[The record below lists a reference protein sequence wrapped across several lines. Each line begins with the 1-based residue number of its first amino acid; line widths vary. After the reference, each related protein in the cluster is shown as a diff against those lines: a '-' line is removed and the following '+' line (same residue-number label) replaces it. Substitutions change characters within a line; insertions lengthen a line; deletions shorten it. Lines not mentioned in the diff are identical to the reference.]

1 MPGNLFSLYLPFFQ
15 RSVTQFKRCSCYEIG
30 EDVFSLAEL
39 ECCVIRGNTSRPSH
53 IKPPFADAPKTSRP
67 YRMYGISAT
76 DFRINFILVRTT
88 SCFLFV
94 CLFVYLFIYCRS
106 HIRSIPSSQNNGDV
120 SYPSRVPIYKQQIM
134 DEQMDL
140 ASSCFLMEQ
149 VKIDKRKRTVFLPK
163 VCDVYA
169 LDFGMGD
176 GLVCVSQCLIYLDEQ
191 SQLAIAALLENRMIS
206 IKYNQCPQNFHPSL
220 IEDRLAVE

>member
-88 SCFLFV
+88 SCFF
-94 CLFVYLFIYCRS
+94 FIVYLFICLFIADLTFGRFP
-106 HIRSIPSSQNNGDV
+106 HHR
-120 SYPSRVPIYKQQIM
+120 IM
-134 DEQMDL
+134 
-140 ASSCFLMEQ
+140 
-149 VKIDKRKRTVFLPK
+149 VT
-163 VCDVYA
+163 
-169 LDFGMGD
+169 
-176 GLVCVSQCLIYLDEQ
+176 CLIHLG
-191 SQLAIAALLENRMIS
+191 
-206 IKYNQCPQNFHPSL
+206 CPSTSSKLWTNKW
-220 IEDRLAVE
+220 I

>member
-1 MPGNLFSLYLPFFQ
+1 
-15 RSVTQFKRCSCYEIG
+15 VTQFKRCSCYEIG

-39 ECCVIRGNTSRPSH
+39 ESCVIRGKTSRPSH
-53 IKPPFADAPKTSRP
+53 IKPPFVDAPKTSRP
-67 YRMYGISAT
+67 YRMYGLSAT
-76 DFRINFILVRTT
+76 DSRINFILV
-88 SCFLFV
+88 SNISFI
-94 CLFVYLFIYCRS
+94 YLFIHSLQIS
-106 HIRSIPSSQNNGDV
+106 HMDVSSLQNNGDV
-120 SYPSRVPIYKQQIM
+120 SYPSWVPVYKQQIM

-149 VKIDKRKRTVFLPK
+149 VKINTRKRTVFLPK

-176 GLVCVSQCLIYLDEQ
+176 GLVCLSQCLIYLDKQ
-191 SQLAIAALLENRMIS
+191 SQLDIAALLENGMIS

-220 IEDRLAVE
+220 NEDRLAVE

>member
-1 MPGNLFSLYLPFFQ
+1 MPGNFFSLNLPFFQ
-15 RSVTQFKRCSCYEIG
+15 RSVVQFKRCSCYEIG

-53 IKPPFADAPKTSRP
+53 IKPPFVDAPKTSRH
-67 YRMYGISAT
+67 YRMYGLSAT
-76 DFRINFILVRTT
+76 DFRINFILVSTI
-88 SCFLFV
+88 SV
-94 CLFVYLFIYCRS
+94 CLFIYLCIYLLRRS
-106 HIRSIPSSQNNGDV
+106 HIRSISSSQNNGDV
-120 SYPSRVPIYKQQIM
+120 SYPSRVPVYKQQIM

-191 SQLAIAALLENRMIS
+191 SQTAIAALLENRMIS